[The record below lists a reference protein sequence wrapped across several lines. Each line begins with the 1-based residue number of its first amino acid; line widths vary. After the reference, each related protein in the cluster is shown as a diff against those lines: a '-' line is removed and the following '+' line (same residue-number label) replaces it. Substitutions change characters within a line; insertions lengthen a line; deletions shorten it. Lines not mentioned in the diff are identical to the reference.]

1 MQLTTFTFNIL
12 YMIYFIGTVVT
23 AHSLNKTPRKK
34 VDCIITWML
43 ICLIMILCSFI
54 FTSIDKEL
62 FPSIDMKNDLFL
74 LTNLIPLLA
83 YKHLFPN
90 NSITYNIFSYF
101 TNYCR
106 KASSFSCGDIRQF
119 FKLLSIIYIIR

>member
-62 FPSIDMKNDLFL
+62 FPSIDMKNDLF
-74 LTNLIPLLA
+74 
-83 YKHLFPN
+83 Y
-90 NSITYNIFSYF
+90 
-101 TNYCR
+101 
-106 KASSFSCGDIRQF
+106 
-119 FKLLSIIYIIR
+119 